1 MTYQVVLST
10 DGNTSF
16 AILNYGRDEGL
27 VRFAARDPIRNFNY
41 SSNIPPDFI
50 ILRID
55 GNICKKRV
63 PFHSM
68 VT

>member
-1 MTYQVVLST
+1 MTYQIVLST

-27 VRFAARDPIRNFNY
+27 VRFAARDPIRNFSY
-41 SSNIPPDFI
+41 SSNIPPETII

-55 GNICKKRV
+55 GNMQEKGTI
-63 PFHSM
+63 S
-68 VT
+68 

>member
-27 VRFAARDPIRNFNY
+27 VRFAARDLIRNFNH
-41 SSNIPPDFI
+41 SSNIPPETI

-55 GNICKKRV
+55 GNMQEKGTIKGI
-63 PFHSM
+63 
-68 VT
+68 